1 MPARGLGGLEIRVIN
16 INTINIVYWG
26 YIGIMENKME
36 TTIVG
41 LYRDYYLRSWRLVVY
56 GVGVQPAFFFFFF
69 ASGFAEDCQV
79 RPNKEPRTV

>member
-1 MPARGLGGLEIRVIN
+1 MPARGLGGLKVRVIN

-41 LYRDYYLRSWRLVVY
+41 LYRDYYIRSWGLAVY
-56 GVGVQPAFFFFFF
+56 GVGVQQAFFF
-69 ASGFAEDCQV
+69 ASGFAGNCQV
-79 RPNKEPRTV
+79 RPVKEPRTV